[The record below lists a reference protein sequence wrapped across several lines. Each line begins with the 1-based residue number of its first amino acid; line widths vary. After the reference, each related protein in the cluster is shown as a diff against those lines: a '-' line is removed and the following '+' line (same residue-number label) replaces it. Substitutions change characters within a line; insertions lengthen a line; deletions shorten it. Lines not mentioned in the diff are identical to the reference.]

1 MTELASFKNVYVIN
15 MNEVTNRPFDC
26 LIDGK
31 VLLPIETKNGATFK
45 LEEGQMPVLF
55 SEHFA
60 RKMVKQFPDL
70 SKILN
75 DPDARTIIE
84 YLDNNGKQIM
94 TLYPTNDVD
103 LHTRNWGK
111 FDPNILPDVQK
122 IVDARKELIGK
133 AANHKE
139 KQS

>member
-15 MNEVTNRPFDC
+15 MSEVLNRHFDC
-26 LIDGK
+26 LRDGK

-45 LEEGQMPVLF
+45 LEEGQKPILF
-55 SEHFA
+55 SERFA
-60 RKMVKQFPDL
+60 GKMVKQFPYL
-70 SKILN
+70 SKILD

-84 YLDNNGKQIM
+84 YMDNNGTRIM

-103 LHTRNWGK
+103 LHTCNWGT
-111 FDPNILPDVQK
+111 FNPDILPDVHN
-122 IVDARKELIGK
+122 IVDARKELICR
-133 AANHKE
+133 ATNQKE

>member
-15 MNEVTNRPFDC
+15 MNEVPNRPFDC

-31 VLLPIETKNGATFK
+31 V
-45 LEEGQMPVLF
+45 
-55 SEHFA
+55 
-60 RKMVKQFPDL
+60 VKQFPDL
-70 SKILN
+70 SKILD

-84 YLDNNGKQIM
+84 YMDNNGKRIM

-111 FDPNILPDVQK
+111 FNPDILPDVQK
-122 IVDARKELIGK
+122 IVDARKELIGR
-133 AANHKE
+133 AANQKE